1 MERITIA
8 SVFADGEQLSGKT
21 ITVMGWAKTIRD
33 MKTFGFIELND
44 YVVKIRKALEERK
57 DNIGLIAQQLVV
69 YATALHKTK

>member
-1 MERITIA
+1 V
-8 SVFADGEQLSGKT
+8 SKT
-21 ITVMGWAKTIRD
+21 WQD
-33 MKTFGFIELND
+33 DGFIELND